1 MRIDHIAIWVK
12 NLDKMVDFYCN
23 YLNGSAS
30 NIYRNPQKGFTSQ
43 FISFT
48 GGARLE
54 LMHTGNL
61 NEQHRLEFGQGLTH
75 IAFSVGSKEMVD
87 NLTNE
92 LRANGNTIFS
102 EPRTTGDGY
111 YESVVLDPEGNYI
124 EITI

>member
-30 NIYRNPQKGFTSQ
+30 NTYHNPQKGFTSQ
-43 FISFT
+43 FISFS

-54 LMHTGNL
+54 LMHTVNL
-61 NEQHRLEFGQGLTH
+61 EEQYRHEFGQGLTH
-75 IAFSVGSKEMVD
+75 LAFSVGSKEMVD

-92 LRANGNTIFS
+92 LRANGYTIYS

-111 YESVVLDPEGNYI
+111 YESVALDPEGNYI